1 MRGLATARVAVIG
14 GLLLAFAT
22 PPAVTPLAGFLVVPG
37 LMVWFAIA
45 TTAGRAPYLQSYLLG
60 CVHMAWFS
68 WSLRHILVWP
78 YVGVVLLGGLYFALG
93 TVLVRATSQRWA
105 PLGFAA
111 AVAGSFWLRANM
123 PEIYYPHGQP
133 CHCLWQWP
141 TLLGAVTLGGEPL
154 ANGLLAGLAA
164 ALVGVVRSWR
174 LAVPSWSS
182 ARLVLLMAVA
192 VAVVATVAGHV
203 VRWTAAALQSAGGG
217 ESIVPAPVVRIAA
230 VEPRYPADPFRGL
243 SRDERI
249 ARYRELFFER
259 LVAPT
264 QKALR
269 ASPQP
274 DLVVWPESSVVHS
287 FEVADIM
294 AGRAQLPLA
303 PFPASSTRLLFGAA
317 VADFDTAAAVLETL
331 PEGRVVG
338 HQEKR
343 CLVPG
348 GEFLPLLAWLP
359 EWLGTAV
366 RDAFAAALGSVPDCK
381 PGVLRAPL
389 QTAAGVPFGAL
400 ICYDNAFPGPAAD
413 QVAAGARF
421 LCVLSNEAWYR
432 GGGELTQLVA
442 MTVCRALET
451 ATPIVRCTTD
461 GWSVVVGADGRLE
474 AELPLEPAPH
484 PQARILQASV
494 ALASGRLPPLAW
506 LRAAAGPFAA
516 VWLCLGL
523 AHVVFRWVRLR
534 TARTASIAVRGTG
547 LAGPARGSGS

>member
-1 MRGLATARVAVIG
+1 
-14 GLLLAFAT
+14 LLALAT
-22 PPAVTPLAGFLVVPG
+22 PPAVLPLAEFLVVPG
-37 LMVWFAIA
+37 LMAWFAVA
-45 TTAGRAPYLQSYLLG
+45 TAARRPYLESYVLG

-78 YVGVVLLGGLYFALG
+78 YVGVMLVGGLYFVLG
-93 TVLVRATSQRWA
+93 TLLVRATAQRWA
-105 PLGFAA
+105 PLGFAV

-141 TLLGAVTLGGEPL
+141 TLLGAVSLGGEPL
-154 ANGLLAGLAA
+154 ANGLLAALAA
-164 ALVGVVRSWR
+164 ALVGVWRSWR

-182 ARLVLLMAVA
+182 AWLVLLLAA
-192 VAVVATVAGHV
+192 AAAVVATVSGHV
-203 VRWTAAALQSAGGG
+203 VHWTAAAFQAFARG
-217 ESIVPAPVVRIAA
+217 ESVVLAPAVRIAA
-230 VEPRYPADPFRGL
+230 VEPGLHPSDPFDGL
-243 SRDERI
+243 SLAQAR
-249 ARYRELFFER
+249 ARYRELFVER

-264 QKALR
+264 HEALR
-269 ASPQP
+269 DSPP
-274 DLVVWPESSVVHS
+274 RDLVVWPETSVAHI
-287 FEVADIM
+287 FDVADIM
-294 AGRAQLPLA
+294 AGRAQLRLA
-303 PFPASSTRLLFGAA
+303 PFPAASTRLLFGAV
-317 VADFDTAAAVLETL
+317 VADGDTAAAVLETL

-359 EWLGTAV
+359 DWLAAAA
-366 RDAFAAALGSVPDCK
+366 RDAFAAALGGKPPNCK
-381 PGVLRAPL
+381 PGALRAPL
-389 QTAAGVPFGAL
+389 QTSAGVPFGTL
-400 ICYDNAFPGPAAD
+400 ICYDNAFPGPASD

-461 GWSVVVGADGRLE
+461 GWSVVVGADGRIE

-484 PQARILQASV
+484 PAARILRADV
-494 ALASGRLPPLAW
+494 TPASGRLPPLAW
-506 LRAAAGPFAA
+506 LRAVAGPVAA

-523 AHVVFRWVRLR
+523 AHAAFRWVRLR
-534 TARTASIAVRGTG
+534 GARTASIAVRGTG
-547 LAGPARGSGS
+547 VAGPARGSGS